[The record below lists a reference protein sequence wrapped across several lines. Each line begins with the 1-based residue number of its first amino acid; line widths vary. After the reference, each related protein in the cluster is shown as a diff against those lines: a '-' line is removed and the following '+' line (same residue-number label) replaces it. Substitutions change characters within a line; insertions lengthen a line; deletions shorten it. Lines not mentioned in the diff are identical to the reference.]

1 MVSMPRFARV
11 PGPLG
16 VAVAAWD
23 VWRRLS
29 PAQRRLLLA
38 QMRKHGPKVAE
49 QAFGAYRAFRGRRPP
64 G

>member
-1 MVSMPRFARV
+1 MAPMPPFARV

-29 PAQRRLLLA
+29 PKQRRLLLA

-49 QAFGAYRAFRGRRPP
+49 QALGAYRAFRRGRPP
-64 G
+64 A